1 MPRTVLA
8 RRITSTWSRVDGR
21 RLSVEIEEG
30 GRGPPFCF
38 MCHID
43 EAPSFAHNRPVTH
56 RFRPFQRLTAPLARI
71 VVSPYYRY
79 RHARVLHAVRVGL
92 AMLVSILLTT
102 GINVPNGIWAS
113 VTVLVVI
120 GGLQH
125 HGNIRKK
132 AADRALGTLLGAL
145 LGLVLI
151 AQLRVIGS
159 AALTHVLMAIAAGVC
174 GYYAISSA
182 GYIAL
187 LTAITMCIVAGH
199 GDSTI
204 DTGLWRTLN
213 VLIGI
218 VIALAFSFALPLHAT
233 YSWRYLLARNLRDCA
248 RIRERIARGKPLDV
262 EGHVAAF
269 AALNARLVKLRSLM
283 PSVAK
288 EVDIPL
294 KRLEAI
300 QRMHRS
306 MLSALEMMSTS
317 AAVHASAVQ
326 AAADDADPVR
336 ASLLRMARALRFG
349 SESRAGQRLAVPPS
363 VGKGGVSKERGTP
376 DDALPGPRWVAQWF
390 GEQTDALRALLADT
404 ERQWHIE
411 GDAAARAQMRPPSE
425 A

>member
-1 MPRTVLA
+1 MK
-8 RRITSTWSRVDGR
+8 WSASCPAG
-21 RLSVEIEEG
+21 
-30 GRGPPFCF
+30 
-38 MCHID
+38 ID
-43 EAPSFAHNRPVTH
+43 EAPRLADNRPVTH
-56 RFRPFQRLTAPLARI
+56 FIRLLQRLTNPLVSV

-79 RHARVLHAVRVGL
+79 RHARLLHGVRVGL
-92 AMLVSILLTT
+92 AMLVSILVTT

-132 AADRALGTLLGAL
+132 AADRALGTMLGAVVGL
-145 LGLVLI
+145 LLI
-151 AQLRVIGS
+151 AQLHVIGS
-159 AALTHVLMAIAAGVC
+159 MTLTHVLMSIAAGVC
-174 GYYAISSA
+174 GYFAISSA

-187 LTAITMCIVAGH
+187 LTAITICVVAGH

-213 VLIGI
+213 VMIGI
-218 VIALAFSFALPLHAT
+218 AVALAFSFALPLHAT
-233 YSWRYLLARNLRDCA
+233 YSWRYLLARNQRDCA
-248 RIRERIARGKPLDV
+248 RILARIARGQPLEVDA
-262 EGHVAAF
+262 HVAAF
-269 AALNARLVKLRSLM
+269 ATLNGRLVKLRSLM

-317 AAVHASAVQ
+317 AAVHPAPLGQ
-326 AAADDADPVR
+326 ADDNARAVR

-349 SESRAGQRLAVPPS
+349 SESRAGQRLS
-363 VGKGGVSKERGTP
+363 VTTPGAHGMHAAAGGQDGEVLDTP
-376 DDALPGPRWVAQWF
+376 DDALPGPDWVAHWF
-390 GEQTDALRALLADT
+390 AEQVDALRALLADT

-411 GDAAARAQMRPPSE
+411 GDAAARAQTGHADR
-425 A
+425 AD

>member
-1 MPRTVLA
+1 MTSLFRPIRFVRFSTASLA
-8 RRITSTWSRVDGR
+8 RV
-21 RLSVEIEEG
+21 
-30 GRGPPFCF
+30 
-38 MCHID
+38 
-43 EAPSFAHNRPVTH
+43 
-56 RFRPFQRLTAPLARI
+56 

-79 RHARVLHAVRVGL
+79 RHARILHAVRVGL
-92 AMLVSILLTT
+92 AMLVSILFTT
-102 GINVPNGIWAS
+102 GIDVPNGIWAS

-132 AADRALGTLLGAL
+132 ATDRALGTMLGAV
-145 LGLVLI
+145 LGLLLI
-151 AQLRVIGS
+151 AQQHLIGS
-159 AALTHVLMAIAAGVC
+159 TSLTHVLMSIAAGVC

-187 LTAITMCIVAGH
+187 LTAITICIVAGH

-213 VLIGI
+213 VMIGI

-233 YSWRYLLARNLRDCA
+233 YSWRYLLARNLRDCS
-248 RIRERIARGKPLDV
+248 RIRLRIARGLPLDV
-262 EGHVAAF
+262 ETHVAAF
-269 AALNARLVKLRSLM
+269 AAMNARLVKLRSLM

-317 AAVHASAVQ
+317 AAVHPASGEGMG
-326 AAADDADPVR
+326 DDARSVC
-336 ASLLRMARALRFG
+336 ASLLGMARALRFG
-349 SESRAGQRLAVPPS
+349 SESRAGQRLAAPPR
-363 VGKGGVSKERGTP
+363 VGGQPPQATP
-376 DDALPGPRWVAQWF
+376 DDALLGPRWVAQWF
-390 GEQTDALRALLADT
+390 AEQIDALRTVLADT
-404 ERQWHIE
+404 ESQWHIE
-411 GDAAARAQMRPPSE
+411 GDAAAREQMGRPD
-425 A
+425 

>member
-1 MPRTVLA
+1 LLGA
-8 RRITSTWSRVDGR
+8 LCSA
-21 RLSVEIEEG
+21 
-30 GRGPPFCF
+30 
-38 MCHID
+38 HID
-43 EAPSFAHNRPVTH
+43 EAPPLPDNLAVTDYLRPLRSLAT
-56 RFRPFQRLTAPLARI
+56 PLVRV

-92 AMLVSILLTT
+92 AMLASILVTT

-132 AADRALGTLLGAL
+132 AADRALGTMLGAL
-145 LGLVLI
+145 VGLLLI
-151 AQLRVIGS
+151 VQLHVIGS
-159 AALTHVLMAIAAGVC
+159 MPLTHLLMSIAAGVC
-174 GYYAISSA
+174 GYYAISNA

-187 LTAITMCIVAGH
+187 LTAITICIVAGH

-213 VLIGI
+213 VMIGI
-218 VIALAFSFALPLHAT
+218 AVALAFSFALPLHAT

-248 RIRERIARGKPLDV
+248 RIRKRIARGAPLDV
-262 EGHVAAF
+262 EAHVAAF
-269 AALNARLVKLRSLM
+269 AALNGRLVKLRSLM

-300 QRMHRS
+300 QRIHRS

-317 AAVHASAVQ
+317 AAVHP
-326 AAADDADPVR
+326 AAPADDGEDARAVR
-336 ASLLRMARALRFG
+336 ASLLRTARALRFG
-349 SESRAGQRLAVPPS
+349 SASRAGQRLAFGLPQA
-363 VGKGGVSKERGTP
+363 GGQAHEGAGEARGTP
-376 DDALPGPRWVAQWF
+376 DETLPGPRWVAQWF
-390 GEQTDALRALLADT
+390 EEQVDALRALLADT

-411 GDAAARAQMRPPSE
+411 GNAAARMAMHAPQ
-425 A
+425 

>member
-1 MPRTVLA
+1 MTDYLLPIRWLA
-8 RRITSTWSRVDGR
+8 TPLVRV
-21 RLSVEIEEG
+21 
-30 GRGPPFCF
+30 
-38 MCHID
+38 
-43 EAPSFAHNRPVTH
+43 
-56 RFRPFQRLTAPLARI
+56 
-71 VVSPYYRY
+71 VVSPYYRF

-92 AMLVSILLTT
+92 AMLASILVTT

-132 AADRALGTLLGAL
+132 AADRALGTMLGAL
-145 LGLVLI
+145 VGLLLI
-151 AQLRVIGS
+151 AQLHVIGS
-159 AALTHVLMAIAAGVC
+159 MPLTHVLMSIAAGVC

-187 LTAITMCIVAGH
+187 LTAITICIVAGH

-213 VLIGI
+213 VMIGI
-218 VIALAFSFALPLHAT
+218 AVALAFSFALPLHAT

-248 RIRERIARGKPLDV
+248 RIRKRIARGAPLDV
-262 EGHVAAF
+262 EAHVAAF
-269 AALNARLVKLRSLM
+269 AALNGRLVKLRSLM

-317 AAVHASAVQ
+317 AAVHPAEP
-326 AAADDADPVR
+326 ADGGEDARAVR
-336 ASLLRMARALRFG
+336 AALLRTARALRFG
-349 SESRAGQRLAVPPS
+349 SASRGGQRLGFGLPPA
-363 VGKGGVSKERGTP
+363 GGQADEGADADIGEARGTP
-376 DDALPGPRWVAQWF
+376 DETLPGPRWVAQWF
-390 GEQTDALRALLADT
+390 EEQVDALRALLADT

-411 GDAAARAQMRPPSE
+411 GDAAARTHVRGRGRQ
-425 A
+425 

>member
-1 MPRTVLA
+1 MNRPYR
-8 RRITSTWSRVDGR
+8 
-21 RLSVEIEEG
+21 
-30 GRGPPFCF
+30 
-38 MCHID
+38 ID
-43 EAPSFAHNRPVTH
+43 EAPRLADNRAVANFLTP
-56 RFRPFQRLTAPLARI
+56 FRQLATPFVRV

-79 RHARVLHAVRVGL
+79 RHARVLHALRVGL
-92 AMLVSILLTT
+92 AMLASILVTT

-132 AADRALGTLLGAL
+132 ATDRALGTMLGAFVGL
-145 LGLVLI
+145 LLI
-151 AQLRVIGS
+151 AQLHVIGS
-159 AALTHVLMAIAAGVC
+159 VTLTHILMSIAAGVC

-187 LTAITMCIVAGH
+187 LTAITICIVAGH

-213 VLIGI
+213 VMVGI
-218 VIALAFSFALPLHAT
+218 VVALAFSFALPLYAT

-248 RIRERIARGKPLDV
+248 RIRARIARGQPLDV
-262 EGHVAAF
+262 EAHVAAF
-269 AALNARLVKLRSLM
+269 AALNGRLVKLRSLM

-288 EVDIPL
+288 EVDIPV

-317 AAVHASAVQ
+317 AAVHPAPPGRPL
-326 AAADDADPVR
+326 DDARAVR

-349 SESRAGQRLAVPPS
+349 SESRAGQRLSTAVDEVRARGDAPATNAQAS
-363 VGKGGVSKERGTP
+363 EARGTP

-390 GEQTDALRALLADT
+390 AEQVAALRALLADT

-411 GDAAARAQMRPPSE
+411 GDAGARAQMRRGE
-425 A
+425 

>member
-1 MPRTVLA
+1 MRGGEACVIPRVIPRS
-8 RRITSTWSRVDGR
+8 RREPHR
-21 RLSVEIEEG
+21 RA
-30 GRGPPFCF
+30 
-38 MCHID
+38 HID
-43 EAPSFAHNRPVTH
+43 EAPALADNRAVTLSFRSL
-56 RFRPFQRLTAPLARI
+56 RWLTPPLLRV

-79 RHARVLHAVRVGL
+79 RHARALHAVRVGL
-92 AMLVSILLTT
+92 AMLVSILVTT

-132 AADRALGTLLGAL
+132 ATDRALGTMLGAL
-145 LGLVLI
+145 VGLLLI
-151 AQLRVIGS
+151 AQLHAIGS
-159 AALTHVLMAIAAGVC
+159 MPLTYVLMSVAAGIC

-187 LTAITMCIVAGH
+187 LTAITICIVAGH

-248 RIRERIARGKPLDV
+248 RIRARITEGLPLDI
-262 EGHVAAF
+262 EAHVAAF
-269 AALNARLVKLRSLM
+269 AALNTRLVKLRSLM

-300 QRMHRS
+300 QRVHRS

-317 AAVHASAVQ
+317 AAVHPLVTRNAT
-326 AAADDADPVR
+326 DDAHAIR
-336 ASLLRMARALRFG
+336 ASLLQMARALRFG
-349 SESRAGQRLAVPPS
+349 SESRAGQRLDRPVARL
-363 VGKGGVSKERGTP
+363 GGQGARASGGTP
-376 DDALPGPRWVAQWF
+376 DTDLPGPRWVAQWF
-390 GEQTDALRALLADT
+390 AEQAEALRALLSDT
-404 ERQWHIE
+404 ESQWHIE
-411 GDAAARAQMRPPSE
+411 GDAAARAQMRRPD
-425 A
+425 

>member
-1 MPRTVLA
+1 M
-8 RRITSTWSRVDGR
+8 
-21 RLSVEIEEG
+21 
-30 GRGPPFCF
+30 
-38 MCHID
+38 
-43 EAPSFAHNRPVTH
+43 
-56 RFRPFQRLTAPLARI
+56 
-71 VVSPYYRY
+71 
-79 RHARVLHAVRVGL
+79 LHAVRVGF
-92 AMLVSILLTT
+92 AMLASILVTT
-102 GINVPNGIWAS
+102 GVNVPNGIWAS

-132 AADRALGTLLGAL
+132 AADRALGTMLGAL
-145 LGLVLI
+145 LGLLLI
-151 AQLRVIGS
+151 AQLHLFGS
-159 AALTHVLMAIAAGVC
+159 TSLTHVLMSIAAGVC

-213 VLIGI
+213 VMIGI
-218 VIALAFSFALPLHAT
+218 AIALAFSFALPLHAT

-248 RIRERIARGKPLDV
+248 RIRERIVRGPPLDV
-262 EGHVAAF
+262 EAHVAAF
-269 AALNARLVKLRSLM
+269 AALNGRLVKLRSLM

-317 AAVHASAVQ
+317 AAVHPPAPP
-326 AAADDADPVR
+326 DGDGDARAVR

-349 SESRAGQRLAVPPS
+349 SKSRAGQRLARALP
-363 VGKGGVSKERGTP
+363 GTGGQPNAAAGDARGTP
-376 DDALPGPRWVAQWF
+376 DEALPGPRWVAQWF
-390 GEQTDALRALLADT
+390 EEQVDALRALLADT

-411 GDAAARAQMRPPSE
+411 GDAAARAQASNSE
-425 A
+425 GIPGAD

>member
-1 MPRTVLA
+1 MTDYLHPF
-8 RRITSTWSRVDGR
+8 R
-21 RLSVEIEEG
+21 RL
-30 GRGPPFCF
+30 
-38 MCHID
+38 
-43 EAPSFAHNRPVTH
+43 AT
-56 RFRPFQRLTAPLARI
+56 PLVRV

-92 AMLVSILLTT
+92 AMLASILVTT
-102 GINVPNGIWAS
+102 GIDVPNGIWAS

-132 AADRALGTLLGAL
+132 AADRALGTMLGAFVGL
-145 LGLVLI
+145 LLI
-151 AQLRVIGS
+151 AQSHVIGS
-159 AALTHVLMAIAAGVC
+159 APLTHLLMSIAAGVC

-187 LTAITMCIVAGH
+187 LTAITICIVAGH

-204 DTGLWRTLN
+204 ATGLWRTLN
-213 VLIGI
+213 VMIGI
-218 VIALAFSFALPLHAT
+218 VVALAFSFALPLHAT

-248 RIRERIARGKPLDV
+248 RIRERIARGEPLDV
-262 EGHVAAF
+262 EAHVAAF
-269 AALNARLVKLRSLM
+269 ASMNGRLVKLRSLM

-317 AAVHASAVQ
+317 AAVHPSVPIAEGE
-326 AAADDADPVR
+326 DARIVR
-336 ASLLRMARALRFG
+336 AALLRMARALRFG
-349 SESRAGQRLAVPPS
+349 SAARAGARLAAAQAETDARPGEGAV
-363 VGKGGVSKERGTP
+363 KARGTP
-376 DDALPGPRWVAQWF
+376 DDALPGPRWVAIWF
-390 GEQTDALRALLADT
+390 EEQVDALRALLADT
-404 ERQWHIE
+404 ELQWHIE
-411 GDAAARAQMRPPSE
+411 GDAAPLLKTPFRR
-425 A
+425 

>member
-1 MPRTVLA
+1 M
-8 RRITSTWSRVDGR
+8 
-21 RLSVEIEEG
+21 
-30 GRGPPFCF
+30 
-38 MCHID
+38 
-43 EAPSFAHNRPVTH
+43 PSFLRV
-56 RFRPFQRLTAPLARI
+56 

-79 RHARVLHAVRVGL
+79 RHARALHAVRVGL
-92 AMLVSILLTT
+92 AMLVSILVTT

-132 AADRALGTLLGAL
+132 AADRALGTMLGAL
-145 LGLVLI
+145 VGLMLI
-151 AQLRVIGS
+151 AQLHLIGS
-159 AALTHVLMAIAAGVC
+159 MPLTYLLMSIAAGVC

-187 LTAITMCIVAGH
+187 LTAITICIVAGH

-218 VIALAFSFALPLHAT
+218 VVALAFSFALPLHAT

-248 RIRERIARGKPLDV
+248 RIRARIARAQPLDI
-262 EGHVAAF
+262 ETHVAAF
-269 AALNARLVKLRSLM
+269 AALNSRLVKLRSLM

-300 QRMHRS
+300 QRVHRS
-306 MLSALEMMSTS
+306 MLSTLEMMSTS
-317 AAVHASAVQ
+317 AAAHPLVGQ
-326 AAADDADPVR
+326 DAADDTPAVR
-336 ASLLRMARALRFG
+336 ASLIRMARALRFG
-349 SESRAGQRLAVPPS
+349 SESRAGLRLQIPLAGAGGQAVS
-363 VGKGGVSKERGTP
+363 ASRGTP
-376 DDALPGPRWVAQWF
+376 DTGLPGPRWVAQWF
-390 GEQTDALRALLADT
+390 AEQTDALRALLADT
-404 ERQWHIE
+404 ESQWHIE
-411 GDAAARAQMRPPSE
+411 GDAAARAQMHR
-425 A
+425 AA